1 MQITAQKPI
10 PMDVQH
16 AVTNRLLAM
25 LKANVSSFMKKI
37 NQFFEIIYRKFIIY
51 IPPIALAILGCQ
63 LLYSFWIDPSNIQIN
78 ERIGSTIKLASTMAG
93 LSFYAGYMT
102 TKEHKKPLFYL
113 NGERFFHAAIML
125 FSINLLQKL
134 LISQSLS
141 SITNSL
147 ALITIQLLI
156 NSIVSILIIYCLILM
171 CTGLYSLLH
180 TLHLEVKQ
188 KIHD

>member
-1 MQITAQKPI
+1 
-10 PMDVQH
+10 
-16 AVTNRLLAM
+16 M

-37 NQFFEIIYRKFIIY
+37 NQFFEIIYSNFIIY
-51 IPPIALAILGCQ
+51 MPSVALAILGSH
-63 LLYSFWIDPSNIQIN
+63 LLYSFWIDPANIQLN
-78 ERIGSTIKLASTMAG
+78 ERIGSSIKLASTMAG

-134 LISQSLS
+134 IISQSLS
-141 SITNSL
+141 SISNDL
-147 ALITIQLLI
+147 ALITVQLLI
-156 NSIVSILIIYCLILM
+156 NSIVSIFIIYCLILM

-180 TLHLEVKQ
+180 TLHLEIKQ
-188 KIHD
+188 RIHD